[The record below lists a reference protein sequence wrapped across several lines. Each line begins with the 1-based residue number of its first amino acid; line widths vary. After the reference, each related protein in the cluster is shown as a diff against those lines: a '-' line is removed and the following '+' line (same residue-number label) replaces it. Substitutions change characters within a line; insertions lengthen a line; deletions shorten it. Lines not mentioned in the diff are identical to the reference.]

1 MSARHLTIGLLAL
14 LLVAGGILLMS
25 GRNEGPS
32 PTTEARLDKSKGDP
46 DAPVVVT
53 VYGDFQ

>member
-1 MSARHLTIGLLAL
+1 M